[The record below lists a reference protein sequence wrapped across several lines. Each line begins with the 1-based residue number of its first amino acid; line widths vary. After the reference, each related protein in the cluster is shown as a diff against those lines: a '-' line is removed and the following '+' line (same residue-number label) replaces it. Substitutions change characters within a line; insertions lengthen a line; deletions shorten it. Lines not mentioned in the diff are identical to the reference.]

1 MPNQTTEPTAVNNQ
15 QNQTQTQTQ
24 AQNNQTTASQFDPS
38 TLSPE
43 ALAWVDRQRTQASQT
58 ARANARK
65 DLMRDDSFLNEIKQG
80 LKPQVQQSVEDTM
93 QEQVNNI
100 TKRLSVSEVSRV
112 LEKGGIPQE
121 QMSLYVDM
129 FAGSDIDQ
137 SVQRATD
144 FVSALNKTLQT
155 KMEAKQVQAVQNMTT
170 PQSSATSVTEQQVLQ
185 NQLDAARKE
194 PNFREREVRMAYIR
208 RVAQEKGIT
217 LK

>member
-1 MPNQTTEPTAVNNQ
+1 M
-15 QNQTQTQTQ
+15 
-24 AQNNQTTASQFDPS
+24 
-38 TLSPE
+38 
-43 ALAWVDRQRTQASQT
+43 DRQRTQASQT